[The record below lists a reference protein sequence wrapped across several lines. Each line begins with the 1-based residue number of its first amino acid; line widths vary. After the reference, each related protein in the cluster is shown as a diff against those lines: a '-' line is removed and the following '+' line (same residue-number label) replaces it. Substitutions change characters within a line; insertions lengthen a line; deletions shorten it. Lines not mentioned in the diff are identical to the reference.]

1 MTRQI
6 FRLTRSRIS
15 ESVNKLFWIQ
25 QRTKLRPAFKRVHHC
40 HQRRVSHCGNA
51 LTEGFTEQAAFFP
64 QDDSK
69 KFRLST
75 KKQAVTDCSIQ
86 GGQRLL
92 RKRWVMASISCMS
105 SNHHHLFLPLP
116 LHNPAAASPTRVQRS
131 PHSLCLSP
139 RWTLDWPKGPQ
150 DTQPPLITLYCTGP
164 NRTAPSWPIGVNKV
178 VATGR
183 SGKNRNNMFRSSGQ
197 EGRQI

>member
-92 RKRWVMASISCMS
+92 RKPWVMASISCVS
-105 SNHHHLFLPLP
+105 SHHPTNISPHLFHFSPG
-116 LHNPAAASPTRVQRS
+116 ASPTWVKKKPSLTVALTQVDSRLAKGS
-131 PHSLCLSP
+131 P
-139 RWTLDWPKGPQ
+139 GQ
-150 DTQPPLITLYCTGP
+150 A
-164 NRTAPSWPIGVNKV
+164 APS
-178 VATGR
+178 
-183 SGKNRNNMFRSSGQ
+183 
-197 EGRQI
+197 